1 MENKLHISVSPH
13 IHSKRSTQK
22 IMLDVLI
29 ALLPATIAGVVI
41 FGITSL
47 AVIAVCVGVA
57 VLSEFL
63 FNLIVKK
70 QQTISDLSAVVT
82 GLLLALN
89 LPANV
94 PLWQAAIGTLFA
106 IIIVKCLFGGIGRN
120 VVNPAITARVFML
133 VAFSS
138 LTQAAFPVDS
148 TAGATPL
155 PEIVGGLQSAAET
168 GTSFDV
174 LTVVSL
180 KDLFLGNVG
189 GAIGETCSV
198 ALLIG
203 GIYLLVRK
211 VITWHIPVAFIGTAF
226 VFSLA
231 LHGFDP
237 IAALSLVLSGG
248 LILGAI
254 FMATDYVT
262 SPTTPLGKLIF
273 GIGAGLITVLIR
285 EWGIYPEGVSFAILI
300 MNILNPYIDSLTARK
315 LFGGAKK

>member
-22 IMLDVLI
+22 IMLDVLL
-29 ALLPATIAGVVI
+29 ALLPVTIAGVVI

-70 QQTISDLSAVVT
+70 QQTISDLSAAVT

-94 PLWQAAIGTLFA
+94 PLWQAAVGSIFA

-138 LTQAAFPVDS
+138 LTQAAFPLDS

-155 PEIVGGLQSAAET
+155 ALLAEDKT
-168 GTSFDV
+168 A
-174 LTVVSL
+174 VSL
-180 KDLFLGNVG
+180 QDLFLGNVG

-211 VITWHIPVAFIGTAF
+211 VITWHIPVAFIGTTF
-226 VFSLA
+226 IFSLA
-231 LHGFDP
+231 LHEFDFMF
-237 IAALSLVLSGG
+237 ALSLVLSGG
-248 LILGAI
+248 LLIGAI

-262 SPTTPLGKLIF
+262 SPTTPLGKLVF

-315 LFGGAKK
+315 MFGGAKK

>member
-13 IHSKRSTQK
+13 IHSKRTTQK
-22 IMLDVLI
+22 VMLDVLI
-29 ALLPATIAGVVI
+29 SLLPATIAGIVI
-41 FGITSL
+41 FGL
-47 AVIAVCVGVA
+47 DALLVIAVCVAVS

-63 FNLIVKK
+63 FTKIVKK
-70 QQTISDLSAVVT
+70 PQTVSDLSAAVT

-94 PLWQAAIGTLFA
+94 PLWQAGVGSLFA
-106 IIIVKCLFGGIGRN
+106 IIIVKCIFGGIGRN
-120 VVNPAITARVFML
+120 VVNPAITGRVFML
-133 VAFSS
+133 VAFASM
-138 LTQAAFPVDS
+138 TKAAFPLDS

-155 PEIVGGLQSAAET
+155 PGITGGLQAAAEA
-168 GTSFDV
+168 GTAFDV
-174 LTVVSL
+174 STVATL
-180 KDLFLGNVG
+180 KDLLLGNVG
-189 GAIGETCSV
+189 GSIGETCKV

-203 GIYLLVRK
+203 GVYLLVRR

-226 VFSLA
+226 IFSLA
-231 LHGFDP
+231 LHSFDP
-237 IAALSLVLSGG
+237 MAALSLVLSGG
-248 LILGAI
+248 LLLGAI

-262 SPTTPLGKLIF
+262 SPTTPLGKIIF

-300 MNILNPYIDSLTARK
+300 MNILNPYIDMLTARK